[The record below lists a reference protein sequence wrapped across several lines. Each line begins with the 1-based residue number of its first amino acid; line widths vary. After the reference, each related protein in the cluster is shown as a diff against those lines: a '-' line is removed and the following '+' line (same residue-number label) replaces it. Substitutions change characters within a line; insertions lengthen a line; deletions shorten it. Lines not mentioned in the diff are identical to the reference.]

1 MSIDTFRFIA
11 ERNLAH
17 KMLEFFL
24 KDCWDPHKG
33 RLGAACSCRDR
44 NWEPSL

>member
-17 KMLEFFL
+17 KMLEFFFE
-24 KDCWDPHKG
+24 
-33 RLGAACSCRDR
+33 RLLRSAQRTLGSRM
-44 NWEPSL
+44 EL